1 MRCVG
6 SASSIGNAGLVS
18 SFEDGGNPPSLRIL
32 RHTMGQHG
40 PNRDFPI
47 ATVRKLSRWQDTV
60 SNEPIDVLAGDPQ
73 QLGRLGRTDLS
84 LFADKHNRLA
94 VAKGTRPHKVL
105 GPERSGY
112 YDKGDGFEMRV
123 VEPTAQDEELVS
135 QSQTGTSIP
144 LTVVAVPM
152 SDSWLERTA
161 QRLNEDLSNPAVSV
175 GVDLEAGKLYAAID
189 RQNAPDLQDDVFTE
203 QVWELMDV
211 YLSDGRQEGA
221 VAEGVTAD
229 EAVDIVDGHFG

>member
-1 MRCVG
+1 M
-6 SASSIGNAGLVS
+6 GNAGLVR

-94 VAKGTRPHKVL
+94 VAKGTRPHNEQPNQRWRKL
-105 GPERSGY
+105 NLLRANDDTQTRMIPR
-112 YDKGDGFEMRV
+112 DQFGDSRK
-123 VEPTAQDEELVS
+123 AARLAR
-135 QSQTGTSIP
+135 IR
-144 LTVVAVPM
+144 
-152 SDSWLERTA
+152 LERRNHLAGHDENTTHYMPHLQPA
-161 QRLNEDLSNPAVSV
+161 SGRSLPVTSARPGSREPIHRPQRDVPLLAELFVPSVAHKVKGRRFPPQLAPRSLAIDTESLWRNRKTV
-175 GVDLEAGKLYAAID
+175 GV
-189 RQNAPDLQDDVFTE
+189 
-203 QVWELMDV
+203 
-211 YLSDGRQEGA
+211 
-221 VAEGVTAD
+221 
-229 EAVDIVDGHFG
+229 

>member
-1 MRCVG
+1 MADRVATTEPTAG
-6 SASSIGNAGLVS
+6 SSPVTHMPEGWEARVT
-18 SFEDGGNPPSLRIL
+18 DGAERDETLRLLDEAI
-32 RHTMGQHG
+32 
-40 PNRDFPI
+40 
-47 ATVRKLSRWQDTV
+47 
-60 SNEPIDVLAGDPQ
+60 E
-73 QLGRLGRTDLS
+73 
-84 LFADKHNRLA
+84 
-94 VAKGTRPHKVL
+94 VL